1 MGGRGGN
8 AAASAL
14 GKHQLCYQTTK
25 EVWYFK
31 LSQCVAPRGRVEFSL
46 SQKPVFGGVWAA
58 GSGCALSDAHGGCVA
73 AGVKLTSVL

>member
-31 LSQCVAPRGRVEFSL
+31 LSL
-46 SQKPVFGGVWAA
+46 SVLLLMAGWNFPFPKASVWGGV
-58 GSGCALSDAHGGCVA
+58 GSWFWLCPE
-73 AGVKLTSVL
+73 

>member
-31 LSQCVAPRGRVEFSL
+31 LSQCVAPRGRVEFPFPK
-46 SQKPVFGGVWAA
+46 SQ
-58 GSGCALSDAHGGCVA
+58 CLGGC
-73 AGVKLTSVL
+73 GQLVLAVP